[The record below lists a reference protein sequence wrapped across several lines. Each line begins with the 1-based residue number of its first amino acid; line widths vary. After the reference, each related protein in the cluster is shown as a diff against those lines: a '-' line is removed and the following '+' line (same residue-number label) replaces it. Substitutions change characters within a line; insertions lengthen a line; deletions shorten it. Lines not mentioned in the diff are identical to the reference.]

1 MWSVIEAWHLLPRWP
16 GALSLNDVNTPFLC
30 RRLLLV
36 ADLCFKQRLK
46 HYAAL
51 SKMYILCPLCGMQ
64 LQALPAR
71 SLREGEA
78 QAVPQIWGDA
88 FVAAVADASQHGGG
102 ERGRAGGG
110 GYLGGDGGRRIKRVI
125 RDFAEGHRT

>member
-1 MWSVIEAWHLLPRWP
+1 MELGESRHVYGLCAND
-16 GALSLNDVNTPFLC
+16 LSNDLSIT
-30 RRLLLV
+30 
-36 ADLCFKQRLK
+36 QRS
-46 HYAAL
+46 L
-51 SKMYILCPLCGMQ
+51 SKISILRPLRWMQ
-64 LQALPAR
+64 LQALPAG

-88 FVAAVADASQHGGG
+88 FMAAVADASQHGGG